1 MSNEVAM
8 PPRVLKSI
16 DNLKPLAGGELG
28 TSDWLTIT
36 QERIDA
42 FAQATGDRQ
51 WIHCNP
57 DRAAAES
64 PFGATIAHGFL
75 TLSLGP
81 SLMDELFRIEGARLA
96 INYGLNRVRY
106 PAAVRVG
113 SRLRLRLRLLDV
125 QDIPDGIQATFQQ
138 TFEVDGQ
145 DKPVCVAEAVLR
157 WLK

>member
-8 PPRVLKSI
+8 PPRVFKSI
-16 DNLKPLAGGELG
+16 DDLKPLAEQEMG

-81 SLMDELFRIEGARLA
+81 SLMDELFRLEGARLA

-113 SRLRLRLRLLDV
+113 SRLRLRLSLLDV

-145 DKPVCVAEAVLR
+145 EKPVCVAEAVLR

>member
-16 DNLKPLAGGELG
+16 DDLKLLAGQEMG

-42 FAQATGDRQ
+42 FAQATGDLQ
-51 WIHCNP
+51 WIHCDP

-81 SLMDELFRIEGARLA
+81 SLMDELFRLEGARLA

-113 SRLRLRLRLLDV
+113 SRLRLRLSLLDV

-145 DKPVCVAEAVLR
+145 EKPVCVAETVLR